1 MCLNKGS
8 CVFATSE
15 FPAEIPRTQTRNYS
29 YTKQLAIIKKYLEL
43 NRIAGILL
51 TILLLFSCNKE
62 NKTSNPLVIKYQEK
76 GVSYQMENKIDSAI
90 YYYKKAIKLEP
101 NEIVSIESLV
111 KIYWLNEQ
119 PQLALKTI
127 NELPNKTQKRSPIL
141 VLKGMTLEKMNR
153 LNDAME
159 LYKKAYNLIPEIK
172 YESEKNIIEFIGYL
186 TLQTV
191 IGKKEKTLKE
201 FKKMK
206 EKKLTETER
215 QYVNFIEPII
225 KKYNGGGYNKIVEN
239 E

>member
-1 MCLNKGS
+1 M
-8 CVFATSE
+8 
-15 FPAEIPRTQTRNYS
+15 
-29 YTKQLAIIKKYLEL
+29 
-43 NRIAGILL
+43 

-119 PQLALKTI
+119 PQLALKAI
-127 NELPNKTQKRSPIL
+127 NELPNNTQKRSPIL

-201 FKKMK
+201 FKKLK

-225 KKYNGGGYNKIVEN
+225 KKYNGGGYNKIMEN